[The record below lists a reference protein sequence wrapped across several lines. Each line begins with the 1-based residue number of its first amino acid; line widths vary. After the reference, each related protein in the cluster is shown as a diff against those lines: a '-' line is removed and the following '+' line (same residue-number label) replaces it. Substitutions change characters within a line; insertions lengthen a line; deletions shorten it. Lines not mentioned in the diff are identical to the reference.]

1 MKIAV
6 IGRTS
11 YTKLLRKFLK
21 KDFIIKQFQNFN
33 SFSSEKFKDIDILIS
48 MTWGKSIWGENINV
62 DIPKTNNL
70 KLIHLP
76 GSGTDGIDFSKVPR
90 GCLVCNVYEH
100 EIAISEFIIANLL
113 NWEIKLIDKIE
124 KFKNYNWE
132 DSMLFSQKPHGEL
145 NKKKIAILGYGRIGK
160 ELTKKLSIF
169 NANVTII
176 TRKKIKKES
185 FFDRN
190 LLVSKIKKYLKD
202 FDYFI
207 IACDLNDSTLNLITK
222 KEINLMN
229 KNCVIINVAR
239 GPIVNE
245 KDLYIALKNK
255 LIGGAI
261 IDTWYRYPEKKDKKS
276 FKPSRFNFGVL
287 KNIVMTPHLSAL
299 SSNLLERRIKVISQN
314 IIALKKNKKLIN
326 IVHEAK

>member
-11 YTKLLRKFLK
+11 YTRLLRKFLK
-21 KDFIIKQFQNFN
+21 KDFIIKQFQGFN
-33 SFSSEKFKDIDILIS
+33 SFNSEKFKDIDILIS
-48 MTWGKSIWGENINV
+48 MNWGKSIWGENANV
-62 DIPKTNNL
+62 DIPKTNKL

-76 GSGTDGIDFSKVPR
+76 GSGTDGIDFSKVPK

-132 DSMLFSQKPHGEL
+132 DSMIFSKKPHGEL
-145 NKKKIAILGYGRIGK
+145 NNKKIAILGYGRVGK
-160 ELTKKLSIF
+160 ELTKKLSFF
-169 NANVTII
+169 NVNVTII
-176 TRKKIKKES
+176 TRKKIKKEN

-190 LLVSKIKKYLKD
+190 LLTSKIKNYLKD

-276 FKPSRFNFGVL
+276 FQPSRFNFGVL

-299 SSNLLERRIKVISQN
+299 SSNLLERRIKFISQN
-314 IIALKKNKKLIN
+314 IIALKKKKKLIN
-326 IVHEAK
+326 IVHEA

>member
-62 DIPKTNNL
+62 DIPKTNKL

-132 DSMLFSQKPHGEL
+132 DSMLFSKKPHGEL

-169 NANVTII
+169 NVNVTVI
-176 TRKKIKKES
+176 TRKKIKKEN

-222 KEINLMN
+222 KEISLMN

-326 IVHEAK
+326 IVHESK

>member
-21 KDFIIKQFQNFN
+21 KDFFIKQFQNFN
-33 SFSSEKFKDIDILIS
+33 SLSSEKFKDIDILIS

-62 DIPKTNNL
+62 DVPKTNKL

-76 GSGTDGIDFSKVPR
+76 GSGTDGVDFSKVPN
-90 GCLVCNVYEH
+90 GCVVCNVYEH
-100 EIAISEFIIANLL
+100 EITISEFIIANIL

-132 DSMLFSQKPHGEL
+132 DSMLFSKNPHGEL
-145 NKKKIAILGYGRIGK
+145 NKKKIAILGYGRIGR

-169 NANVTII
+169 NTHVTII
-176 TRKKIKKES
+176 TRKKVEKENI
-185 FFDRN
+185 FDRN
-190 LLVSKIKKYLKD
+190 LLVSKINKYLKD

-207 IACDLNDSTLNLITK
+207 IACDLNNSTLNLITK

-229 KNCVIINVAR
+229 SNCVIINVAR

-261 IDTWYRYPEKKDKKS
+261 IDTWYRYPEKKKQKE
-276 FKPSRFNFGVL
+276 L
-287 KNIVMTPHLSAL
+287 
-299 SSNLLERRIKVISQN
+299 
-314 IIALKKNKKLIN
+314 
-326 IVHEAK
+326 

>member
-21 KDFIIKQFQNFN
+21 KDFIIKQFQGFN
-33 SFSSEKFKDIDILIS
+33 SLSSEKFKDIEILIS
-48 MTWGKSIWGENINV
+48 MTWGKSIWGENTNI
-62 DIPKTNNL
+62 DIPKTNKL

-76 GSGTDGIDFSKVPR
+76 GSGTDGVDFSKVPR

-132 DSMLFSQKPHGEL
+132 DSMLFSKNPHGEL

-160 ELTKKLSIF
+160 ELTKKLSVF
-169 NANVTII
+169 NTHVTII
-176 TRKKIKKES
+176 TRKKIKKEN

-190 LLVSKIKKYLKD
+190 FTVSKVNKYLKD

-207 IACDLNDSTLNLITK
+207 IACDLNDSTFNLITK

-245 KDLYIALKNK
+245 KDLYSALKNK
-255 LIGGAI
+255 LIGGAV
-261 IDTWYRYPEKKDKKS
+261 IDTWYRYPEIKDKKV
-276 FKPSRFNFGVL
+276 FKPSRFNFRIL

-326 IVHEAK
+326 VVHEAK